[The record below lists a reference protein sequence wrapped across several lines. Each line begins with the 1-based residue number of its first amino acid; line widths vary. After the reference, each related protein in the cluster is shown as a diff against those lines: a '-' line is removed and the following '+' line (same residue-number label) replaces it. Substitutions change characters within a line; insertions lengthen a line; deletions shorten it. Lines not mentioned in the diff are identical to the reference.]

1 VQDREVVICV
11 SPADMKL
18 IEIKTRSSR
27 QALWVK
33 KIMSCSNSFRQS
45 QEKHR
50 ETWVHGTEF
59 GVCHYTSAPL
69 HTRNG
74 RKSSSVQDWLLS
86 GPIVPSEKAAS
97 LPSRWPLSLL
107 GQGCC
112 LMLQREGLV
121 NTGTSLCSP
130 GLLCISQQFGNAVEP
145 NYKILLFP
153 RECLSS
159 HRNANL
165 SLPLEDVASCTH
177 WHTAPQEPPTRNH
190 VYYQQFSF

>member
-1 VQDREVVICV
+1 MVLFSFIFKSKVQDREVVICV

-107 GQGCC
+107 GQGSHSGVFTIPFELFNKWFHFTLCN
-112 LMLQREGLV
+112 V
-121 NTGTSLCSP
+121 NFTVTIKLKVVIFSELNDQKNGRNSIESL
-130 GLLCISQQFGNAVEP
+130 FHH
-145 NYKILLFP
+145 KMK
-153 RECLSS
+153 R
-159 HRNANL
+159 
-165 SLPLEDVASCTH
+165 PLWPC
-177 WHTAPQEPPTRNH
+177 
-190 VYYQQFSF
+190 